1 MAADGPPRREDPG
14 QRDKIGRTPTKH
26 RRPQPS
32 ARTLRVV
39 VRLICSASPL
49 GVLAVVLLTVA
60 GGLVPAV
67 TAWLTRSVLND
78 LAAGGHGPGHL
89 DIRRLVTLAAILG
102 VVGLVSGVMPQ
113 AQNYLQA
120 QARRQIGL
128 AFQDRMYRAINSF
141 PGLSRFESPVFQ
153 DKIRIAQNVVN
164 ANPYQLVGSTLQMG
178 QAAITAVSFIGFLE
192 VTNPVLTAI
201 VAATAVPV
209 IVAEI
214 VMSRTEARVQW
225 NTTPASRRQ
234 FFYGSLLADA
244 KAAKE
249 VRLFGLGDFLRN
261 RMVRDTKFINAE
273 RRAVDRRILGVQSS
287 LEVLS
292 SVVSAAGL
300 IWTVRE
306 ATAGRL
312 SIGDVSMFIAA
323 VAGTQNGIS
332 NVVAQFGTVYQSLLL
347 LGHFVDIISA
357 QPDLAVAGSPQP
369 AAPMRSGIEL
379 RDVWF
384 RYDTGH
390 PWVLRGVSM
399 YIPFGK
405 TVAIIGLNG
414 AGKTTLVKLLCR
426 MYDVQRGSIRWDDA
440 DIRALA
446 PEDLR
451 ERIGTVFQD
460 YMTYDLTAAE
470 NVGIG
475 DLSRIDDRAAV
486 RHAAAQAGIDDALA
500 SLPQEYDTMLSRIF
514 LSNKD
519 KKNPE
524 TGVVLSGGQWQRVAL
539 ARGLMRADRDL
550 LILDE
555 PSSGLDAEAE
565 HAIHRQLRAIR
576 KGRTSVLISHR
587 LGSVRD
593 ADIIF
598 VLAGGRIAERGTHE
612 ELMAAR
618 GEYHKLFQLQ
628 ASGYHNTGS
637 AIRGAVPRRDGLVT
651 AAFRGPDGR
660 NGAQAPTA
668 VRP

>member
-1 MAADGPPRREDPG
+1 
-14 QRDKIGRTPTKH
+14 
-26 RRPQPS
+26 
-32 ARTLRVV
+32 
-39 VRLICSASPL
+39 
-49 GVLAVVLLTVA
+49 
-60 GGLVPAV
+60 
-67 TAWLTRSVLND
+67 
-78 LAAGGHGPGHL
+78 
-89 DIRRLVTLAAILG
+89 
-102 VVGLVSGVMPQ
+102 
-113 AQNYLQA
+113 
-120 QARRQIGL
+120 RRQIGL

-178 QAAITAVSFIGFLE
+178 QAAITAASLIGILE
-192 VTNPVLTAI
+192 VINPELTAI

-214 VMSRTEARVQW
+214 VMSRTEARVLW
-225 NTTPASRRQ
+225 HTTPASRRQ
-234 FFYGSLLADA
+234 LFYGSLLVDV

-261 RMVRDTKFINAE
+261 RMVRETKFINAE
-273 RRAVDRRILGVQSS
+273 RRAVDRRLLGVQCS

-300 IWTVRE
+300 VWTIRE
-306 ATAGRL
+306 AAAGRL

-323 VAGTQNGIS
+323 VAGTQTGIS
-332 NVVAQFGTVYQSLLL
+332 NVVAQFGNVYQSLLL
-347 LGHFVDIISA
+347 LGHFVDVVSA
-357 QPDLAVAGSPQP
+357 EPDLPVAGSPWP
-369 AAPMRSGIEL
+369 AAPMRGGIEL

-384 RYDTGH
+384 RYDSGH

-405 TVAIIGLNG
+405 TVAVIGLNG

-426 MYDVQRGSIRWDDA
+426 MYDPQRGSIHWDDV

-460 YMTYDLTAAE
+460 YMNYDLTAAE
-470 NVGIG
+470 NIGMG
-475 DLSRIDDRAAV
+475 DLGRLDDRAAV
-486 RHAAAQAGIDDALA
+486 RHAAAQAGIDGRLA
-500 SLPQEYDTMLSRIF
+500 SLPREYDTMLSRIF
-514 LSNKD
+514 MSNKD
-519 KKNPE
+519 KKDPE
-524 TGVVLSGGQWQRVAL
+524 KGVFLSGGEWQRVAL
-539 ARGLMRADRDL
+539 ARGLMRANRDL

-565 HAIHRQLRAIR
+565 HAIHRQLRDIR

-587 LGSVRD
+587 LGSVRE

-618 GEYHKLFQLQ
+618 GEYCRLFSLQ
-628 ASGYHNTGS
+628 ASGYHNAGGTVG
-637 AIRGAVPRRDGLVT
+637 GAMSRRDGLVE
-651 AAFRGPDGR
+651 AGLPGL
-660 NGAQAPTA
+660 
-668 VRP
+668 RPG